1 MTENEI
7 SKVIVP
13 NAPNDK
19 TVQRISLRLCA
30 LARALKNLN
39 IFVPLHKK

>member
-13 NAPNDK
+13 NAHNDK
-19 TVQRISLRLCA
+19 TFLRISLRPCA
-30 LARALKNLN
+30 FALKNLN